1 MITDEEPPAEEKQ
14 PRVDSTLSKGL
25 LILETLSGAA
35 RPMGVSELSRQL
47 GLTKSNVFRLLQ
59 TLTVLGYVSP
69 TEDKQYRATL
79 KTWQVGRSVVENFN
93 LREIAAPALAL
104 LSSETGETIYLAVL
118 EGLNIVYIDKVDS
131 LQPIRS
137 WNPVAGA
144 APAYCVGTGK
154 AILAAQYTRL
164 RGQLVGN
171 LQKFTDHTLTSIQ
184 KLDKEMAVTAA
195 RGYAI
200 DRGEFREGVMSFGSA
215 IYLPDGE
222 VVAALGVSVPAV
234 NLKDGDEARICNLV
248 KSAAEDVTSRLAL
261 I

>member
-1 MITDEEPPAEEKQ
+1 MTVEEEIKAEEKQ

-25 LILETLSGAA
+25 LILETLSAAA
-35 RPMGVSELSRQL
+35 RPMGVSELSREL

-59 TLTVLGYVSP
+59 TLSVLGYVNP

-79 KTWQVGRSVVENFN
+79 KTWQIGRSVVENFN
-93 LREIAAPALAL
+93 LREIAGPAMAM

-137 WNPVAGA
+137 WNPVAGM

-154 AILAAQYTRL
+154 AILAANYARL
-164 RGQLVGN
+164 RVRLVGN
-171 LQKFTDHTLTSIQ
+171 LQKFTDQTLTSMQ
-184 KLDKEMAVTAA
+184 KLDEEMAITAG

-215 IYLPDGE
+215 IFLPDGE
-222 VVAALGVSVPAV
+222 AVGALGISVPTV
-234 NLKDGDEARICNLV
+234 NLKPGDEERICGLV
-248 KSAAEDVTSRLAL
+248 KSAAEDVTARLAF